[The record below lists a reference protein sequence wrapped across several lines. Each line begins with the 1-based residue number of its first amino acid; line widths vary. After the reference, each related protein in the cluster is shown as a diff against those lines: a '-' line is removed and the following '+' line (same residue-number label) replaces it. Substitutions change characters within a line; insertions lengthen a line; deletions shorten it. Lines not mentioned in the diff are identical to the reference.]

1 MTIPSFAIGIAGG
14 TGAGKT
20 TVAHEI
26 TENVEEAATLVPLD
40 NYYKDLGHMAFD
52 ERKNVNY
59 DHPSAFE
66 WELLRDQLDTL
77 LSGQAVEMP
86 QYDFS
91 EHLRKDDCVTV
102 EPTDVIVLEGILAL
116 YDEDVNDMLDLHI
129 YVETDADV
137 RILRRIE
144 RDVVDR
150 GRDLEGV
157 MDQYL
162 STVKPMHEQFI
173 EPTKK
178 DADIII
184 PEGANAVAVNLLEEK
199 VQAESSEMA
208 AWAARREQERFEREE
223 YADEGYKQDASEKT
237 QRLDESEKTQR
248 LDESEKTQRLDESEK
263 TQRLDESEKT
273 QRLDGNEKT
282 GSQSTSEKTEPES

>member
-66 WELLRDQLDTL
+66 WELLREHLDTL

-208 AWAARREQERFEREE
+208 AWAARSEQERFERE
-223 YADEGYKQDASEKT
+223 D
-237 QRLDESEKTQR
+237 
-248 LDESEKTQRLDESEK
+248 
-263 TQRLDESEKT
+263 
-273 QRLDGNEKT
+273 
-282 GSQSTSEKTEPES
+282 